1 MHQKNVDICNV
12 IFEKLNIHILNNDIR
27 SPSIANFKGLF
38 HINLKP
44 ECKTLTM
51 KLFEIACDLEMD
63 KDILKTMKSQ
73 ETKGKIHKY
82 HSTSLI
88 VATKKKKQRS

>member
-73 ETKGKIHKY
+73 ETKGKIRKY
-82 HSTSLI
+82 HATSLI

>member
-1 MHQKNVDICNV
+1 MHQKNVDINNV
-12 IFEKLNIHILNNDIR
+12 IFEKLNTHILSNDIR
-27 SPSIANFKGLF
+27 FPSIANLKGLF

-51 KLFEIACDLEMD
+51 KLLEIVCDLEMD
-63 KDILKTMKSQ
+63 RDILKTMKSQ
-73 ETKGKIHKY
+73 ETEGKIHKY
-82 HSTSLI
+82 HAISLI

>member
-1 MHQKNVDICNV
+1 MHQKNVDIYNV

-27 SPSIANFKGLF
+27 SSSIANSKGLF

-44 ECKTLTM
+44 KCKTLTK
-51 KLFEIACDLEMD
+51 KLLEMVCDLEMD

-82 HSTSLI
+82 HAISLI